1 MPSDT
6 FPLQQPPLPMGSI
19 GRHASGTWGVVFLLI
34 SESTIFA
41 YLFFAY
47 FYFSTQPHYGPWPPD
62 GPPHWFYP
70 GLETAVAIA
79 GSLTM
84 WWANRSVARGQSAG
98 LLSGLGASLVL
109 GIAFVALQFLDWS
122 HKSYGFATDPY
133 SSFYFVITG
142 FHLAHVVIGVIIFAA
157 VLAWSAFG
165 YFGPVRH
172 TPVTV
177 AAIYWYFVTIVWLGV
192 LFTLDITPYFG
203 WQPDRVI

>member
-1 MPSDT
+1 MPPDA
-6 FPLQQPPLPMGSI
+6 FPVQPALPMGSI

-62 GPPHWFYP
+62 GPPSWFYP
-70 GLETAVAIA
+70 GWETAVALL

-84 WWANRSVARGQSAG
+84 WWANRSAARGARPA
-98 LLSGLGASLVL
+98 LLAALAASLVL
-109 GIAFVALQFLDWS
+109 ALGFTALQFLDWF
-122 HKSYGFATDPY
+122 HKPYGFATDPY
-133 SSFYFVITG
+133 TSFYFVISG
-142 FHLAHVVIGVIIFAA
+142 FHLAHVVVGVVMFAA
-157 VLAWSAFG
+157 VLIWSALG

-177 AAIYWYFVTIVWLGV
+177 AAIYWYFVAIMWLGV

-203 WQPDRVI
+203 WKPFQVV